1 MATCMEWS
9 KLLSRKRL
17 GENFPGT
24 SETET
29 KAQNRTAFQRDFD
42 RIVFS
47 SSFRRLKDKTQ
58 VFPLFNNDYV
68 RNRLIHSLEASCVGR
83 SLGTIVGEEI
93 IKRHQELRSHQ
104 DELKNYIPSDF
115 GDIVAAACL
124 AHDIGNPPFG
134 HTGEDAIQEWFKS
147 GKAASVLKEFNLHQK
162 ADLTL
167 FEGNAQGFRIITRK
181 ERQADRIGMQ
191 LTYATLATFL
201 KYPRESLISSRTFQQ
216 YNGKSTKKH
225 GFFQAEKDVVNQV
238 AEEVGLLRRA
248 RKSAWWCRHP
258 LVFLVEAADD
268 ICYHIVDLE
277 DGFRMGY
284 ITYEDAKRLLSEIL
298 KGENLNNLGCD
309 REDNIKYLRSKA
321 IHKLIIEVKQVFLD
335 YELKLLSGDFDQP
348 LTSEIPSSKKL
359 EEIIDITRKNVYESC
374 EVIEVK
380 VAGYEVLGGL
390 LEEFVTAITND
401 SLSKSYLIKKLLPN
415 FKEEDERQEL
425 YRKILK
431 VTDYISGM
439 TDSYAV
445 SVFKKIKGISLPRGG
460 R

>member
-1 MATCMEWS
+1 MEWS

-17 GENFPGT
+17 AENSPET
-24 SETET
+24 SETEI
-29 KAQNRTAFQRDFD
+29 KLQNRTSFQRDFD

-93 IKRHQELRSHQ
+93 IKRHKELHSHK
-104 DELKNYIPSDF
+104 DEFKNYTPSDF

-134 HTGEDAIQEWFKS
+134 HAGEDAIQEWFKS
-147 GKAASVLKEFNLHQK
+147 DKAVSTLKEFNLQQK

-191 LTYATLATFL
+191 LTYATLATFI
-201 KYPRESLISSRTFQQ
+201 KYPRESLIPSQIFQQ

-238 AEEVGLLRRA
+238 AEEVGLLRRD
-248 RKSAWWCRHP
+248 RNSAWWCRHP

-284 ITYEDAKRLLSEIL
+284 ITYEDARKLLSDIL

-309 REDNIKYLRSKA
+309 WEDNIKYLRSKA

-348 LTSEIPSSKKL
+348 LTSQIPSNNKL
-359 EEIIDITRKNVYESC
+359 EEIIDITRRNVYESC

-401 SLSKSYLIKKLLPN
+401 RLSKSYLIKKLLPN
-415 FKEEDERQEL
+415 FKEEDEKQEL
-425 YRKILK
+425 YKKILK

>member
-1 MATCMEWS
+1 MATLMAWH

-17 GENFPGT
+17 GETFL
-24 SETET
+24 ETGEAEIP
-29 KAQNRTAFQRDFD
+29 AQNRTSFQRDFD

-93 IKRHQELRSHQ
+93 IKRHSKSLR
-104 DELKNYIPSDF
+104 DYIASDF

-124 AHDIGNPPFG
+124 SHDIGNPPFG

-147 GKAASVLKEFNLHQK
+147 ARAQPVLQQLNLQQQ
-162 ADLTL
+162 ADLTC
-167 FEGNAQGFRIITRK
+167 FEGNAQGFRIITQK
-181 ERQADRIGMQ
+181 EKQADRIGLQ
-191 LTYATLATFL
+191 LTCATLGTFM
-201 KYPRESLISSRTFQQ
+201 KYPRESLIPSSSFQK
-216 YNGKSTKKH
+216 YRGKSTVKH
-225 GFFQAEKDVVNQV
+225 GFFQAEKNLVEQI
-238 AEEVGLLRRA
+238 AAEVGLIRRDA
-248 RKSAWWCRHP
+248 NSAWWCRHP
-258 LVFLVEAADD
+258 LVFLIEAADD

-284 ITYEDAKRLLSEIL
+284 ITYEEA
-298 KGENLNNLGCD
+298 ENLLITLLKEDNLD
-309 REDNIKYLRSKA
+309 YLNSDLLDNIKYLRSKA
-321 IHKLIIEVKQVFLD
+321 IHQLIFEAKQVFLD
-335 YELKLLSGDFDQP
+335 SESEILSGEFDKP
-348 LTSEIPSSKKL
+348 LTSVIPSAAHLK
-359 EEIIDITRKNVYESC
+359 EIIDITRRQVYESC

-390 LEEFVTAITND
+390 LEEFITAI
-401 SLSKSYLIKKLLPN
+401 SQEQLSKSYLIKKLLPN
-415 FKEEDERQEL
+415 FKVDDAHLDL
-425 YRKILK
+425 YKQILK

-445 SVFKKIKGISLPRGG
+445 SVYKKIKGISLPRGG
-460 R
+460 K